1 MNFAVG
7 LLSAA
12 VLATTIVL
20 VRQQKEVDLKRPRL
34 TSSGE
39 TPSTPISLDRIRELG
54 GDRYRYGVH
63 SVQDKASGGDLRK
76 GQQLISASLERE
88 QLRRLAGSG

>member
-1 MNFAVG
+1 MKKFAVG

-20 VRQQKEVDLKRPRL
+20 VRQQKEVDLKLPRL

-39 TPSTPISLDRIRELG
+39 SQSTPISLDRIRELG
-54 GDRYRYGVH
+54 
-63 SVQDKASGGDLRK
+63 L
-76 GQQLISASLERE
+76 
-88 QLRRLAGSG
+88 